1 MIKNYKN
8 FFYVYETSKS
18 GNLKTKSANFAKT
31 YKNATYSHS
40 EGISGETYGIVTRN
54 FYNKLLP
61 LSEIKDNVERF
72 LIYAEKNKQIDFF
85 ISKIA
90 CEEGEFEDYQIA
102 PLFKYHSENCIFPA
116 EWFKYLKIRNKKIFI
131 FSDNDFEDHEFL
143 KKTISFYTQN
153 LNEFSFIHN
162 DTNLCISNTL
172 NSLNDK
178 YNIEIFPL
186 LNINSKSKEFIKIL
200 NLNQIVYYANYFI
213 IIKNKNNI
221 GSNYLIDLCE
231 NKNIS
236 YRVIDY
242 QKIII
247 NKS

>member
-18 GNLKTKSANFAKT
+18 GNLKSKSASFAKK

-40 EGISGETYGIVTRN
+40 EGISGETYGIVTKN

-61 LSEIKDNVERF
+61 LSEIKENIEKF
-72 LIYAEKNKQIDFF
+72 LIYAEKNQQIDFF

-90 CEEGEFEDYQIA
+90 CNEGEYEDYQIA

-116 EWFKYLKIRNKKIFI
+116 DWFKYLKIKNKKIFI
-131 FSDNDFEDHEFL
+131 FSDKDFEDFDFL
-143 KKTISFYTQN
+143 KSTISFYTQN
-153 LNEFSFIHN
+153 LEEFSFIHN

-172 NSLNDK
+172 NSLQKDH
-178 YNIEIFPL
+178 NIEIFPL
-186 LNINSKSKEFIKIL
+186 LNISSKSKEFVKIL
-200 NLNQIVYYANYFI
+200 NFNQIIYYANYFI

-221 GSNYLIDLCE
+221 SADYLIDLCE
-231 NKNIS
+231 EKNVN
-236 YRVIDY
+236 YRVVDY
-242 QKIII
+242 QKIIK